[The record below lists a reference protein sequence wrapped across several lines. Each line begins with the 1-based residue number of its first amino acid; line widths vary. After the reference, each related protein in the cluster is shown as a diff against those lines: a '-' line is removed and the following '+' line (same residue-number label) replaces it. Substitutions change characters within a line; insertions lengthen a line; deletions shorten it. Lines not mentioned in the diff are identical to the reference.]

1 MHRIDRSEAA
11 GARARRAR
19 RELLQSLSALPL
31 LAACPAGTVFAA
43 DSDAAAAIAHS
54 AKDVLDVM
62 EFEALA
68 RANIPPAH
76 FAYLATGVD
85 DDRTVQ
91 WNHEAFSLLEIRAHR
106 FVGVDPLD
114 MSVSLFGEHW
124 PTPVY
129 LSAVAA
135 QRAFGG
141 EGEIDVAHAAA
152 SRTAL
157 MMLSSNSSTPPEDV
171 IKARGAPVWQQLYPT
186 DDWAVTQ
193 AVVRRAQRAGASAI
207 VLTADYMPGRNNETL
222 ERGIRRDH
230 RDCDECHSDH
240 SRNALSESPIYDGL
254 DVSRV
259 KELVP
264 PAMTWEYLDRL
275 RHIVSVKLLVKG
287 IVTGEDADQCVR
299 HGADAVIVSNHGGRN
314 EESLRSTIECLPEV
328 AAAVR
333 RRVPVL
339 LDGGVRRGTDVF
351 KALALGATAVGI
363 GRPQAWGLGA
373 FGQPGVEAVLDIYKR
388 ELHSVMQQAG
398 TPRVAAITADHVVLR
413 GSRGAFEVP
422 GGAATLPRS

>member
-1 MHRIDRSEAA
+1 MGLDDRSDHAA
-11 GARARRAR
+11 DRRLSVR
-19 RELLQSLSALPL
+19 RRLLQSVSALPL
-31 LAACPAGTVFAA
+31 LAAWPARSLFGADRDSAEAA
-43 DSDAAAAIAHS
+43 AHS

-68 RANIPPAH
+68 RANLPPAH

-85 DDRTVQ
+85 DDRTVR

-106 FVGVDPLD
+106 FVGVDPVD
-114 MSVSLFGEHW
+114 MSVSLFGTRW

-152 SRTAL
+152 TRSTL
-157 MMLSSNSSTPPEDV
+157 MMLSSDASTAPEDV
-171 IKARGAPVWQQLYPT
+171 IKARGAPIWQQLYPT
-186 DDWAVTQ
+186 DDWSVTQ
-193 AVVRRAQRAGASAI
+193 AVVRRAQRAGATAI

-222 ERGIRRDH
+222 QRGIRLDKRQ
-230 RDCDECHSDH
+230 CDECHTDH
-240 SRNALSESPIYDGL
+240 SPNALSEAPIYDGL

-264 PAMTWEYLDRL
+264 PGMTWEYLDRL

-287 IVTGEDADQCVR
+287 IVTGADADNCVR
-299 HGADAVIVSNHGGRN
+299 HGADGVIVSNHGGRN
-314 EESLRSTIECLPEV
+314 EETLRSTIECLPEV
-328 AAAVR
+328 VAAVR

-339 LDGGVRRGTDVF
+339 LDGGVRRGTDIF
-351 KALALGATAVGI
+351 KALALGASAIGL
-363 GRPQAWGLGA
+363 GRPQAWGLAA
-373 FGQPGVEAVLDIYKR
+373 FGQPGVEAVLDIYRR

-398 TPRVAAITADHVVLR
+398 TPNVAAITPDHVVLR
-413 GSRGAFEVP
+413 GSRAAF
-422 GGAATLPRS
+422 AFS